1 MPVLNP
7 RVAGRPASATLVINE
22 RSRQMLAAGHDVTRF
37 GFGQSPFPVP
47 ADVIASLQASA
58 PAKDYEPTAGLPE
71 LRQAVADWHQRRGVT
86 ATRDDV
92 LIGPGSKEL
101 IFLVQFALDCEL
113 LLPAPSWV
121 SYSPQAELL
130 GLPVQW
136 LDTTRDDGWRLSP
149 ETLAQAGQAQRGRPQ
164 LLVLNYPSNPAG
176 TTLSPAHLDELTT
189 VARRY
194 GIFILSD
201 EIYGELDHKGT
212 HYSLARSYPEGT
224 IVTGGLSKWCGA
236 GGWRLGT
243 ALFPQELRELR
254 DGIISLASETYSA
267 VAAPIQRAAV
277 TAFEGTPA
285 IEAYVEQSRRIV
297 AHLGGA
303 VAEILTSAG
312 IQVAPPEGGFY
323 LFPDFSPFA
332 DQMASRGIGTST
344 SLCTRLLEESGVALL
359 PGEAF
364 GRKPAE
370 LTARLAY
377 VDFDGA
383 EALETPPD
391 AVERYADRV
400 LEGAHRM
407 AQWVGQ

>member
-1 MPVLNP
+1 MPTLNS

-22 RSRQMLAAGHDVTRF
+22 RSRQMVAAGHDVIRF

-47 ADVIASLQASA
+47 ADVVASLQASA
-58 PAKDYEPTAGLPE
+58 QAKDYEPTAGLPE
-71 LRQAVADWHQRRGVT
+71 LRQAVADWHQRRGVS
-86 ATRDDV
+86 ATREDV

-130 GLPVQW
+130 GLPVTW
-136 LDTTRDDGWRLSP
+136 LATTRDDGWRLSAD
-149 ETLAQAGQAQRGRPQ
+149 TLEQAGAARTDRPQ

-176 TTLSPAHLDELTT
+176 TTLSPAHLDELTA
-189 VARRY
+189 VARRH
-194 GIFILSD
+194 GILILSD
-201 EIYGELDHKGT
+201 EIYGELDHKGA
-212 HYSLARSYPEGT
+212 HHSLGRSYPEGT

-243 ALFPQELRELR
+243 ARFPEELRELR

-277 TAFEGTPA
+277 TAFSGTSG
-285 IEAYVEQSRRIV
+285 IDAYLEQSRQVV
-297 AHLGGA
+297 AAVGAA
-303 VAEILTSAG
+303 VADMLTGAG
-312 IQVAPPEGGFY
+312 VQVAAPEGGFY
-323 LFPDFSPFA
+323 LFPDFTPFA
-332 DQMASRGIGTST
+332 HRLAARGIHTS
-344 SLCTRLLEESGVALL
+344 SELCTRLLDETGVALL

-364 GRKPAE
+364 GRPSAE

-383 EALETPPD
+383 LALDTPAD
-391 AVERYADRV
+391 ALERYAPRV
-400 LEGAHRM
+400 LDGAQRIAH
-407 AQWVGQ
+407 WVLQ